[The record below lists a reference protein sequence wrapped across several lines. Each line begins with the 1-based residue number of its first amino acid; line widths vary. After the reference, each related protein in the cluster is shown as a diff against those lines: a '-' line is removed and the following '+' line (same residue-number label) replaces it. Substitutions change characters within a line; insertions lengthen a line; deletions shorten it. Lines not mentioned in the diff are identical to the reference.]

1 MKQFTKAIAI
11 ILVLMLSV
19 TILAGCG
26 GTKLEGK
33 FSKVSE
39 EYNGEKQ
46 LIADIANEMKAM
58 YEGLEQEIPEGAL
71 DDYIEFLADGKCKVT
86 SVYVGAEIY
95 DGTFKIDGKNL
106 EVSFEGET
114 LKGTIDGK
122 VITFTEED
130 EEYGNMIHI
139 YEKK

>member
-33 FSKVSE
+33 FNKVSE
-39 EYNGEKQ
+39 EYDGEKQ
-46 LIADIANEMKAM
+46 LIADIVNEMKAW
-58 YEGLEQEIPEGAL
+58 YESLEEEIPEGAF
-71 DDYIEFLADGKCKVT
+71 DDYMEFLADGKCKVKT
-86 SVYVGAEIY
+86 VYSAEVY
-95 DGTFKIDGKNL
+95 DGTFTIDGKNI
-106 EVSFEGET
+106 EVSVDGEV
-114 LKGTIDGK
+114 LKGTVDGK

-130 EEYGNMIHI
+130 EEYGDMIHV